1 LTSLILY
8 SLPKQLKLLVE
19 IIKQFELSKQYLES
33 LQVAIE
39 AENFEFIRES
49 FDGVNMADVAA
60 LLEELSFDESL
71 YVIRSIETQQS
82 ADILIELEDD
92 TLAKVLKEMQ
102 ASEMATYIEMMDSD
116 DGADILNL
124 FSERDREDI
133 ISYFQDKVK
142 SDQILELLRYDED
155 TAGGIMAKEYIRANK
170 NWNVVQTIN
179 EIRRQAENVDKIFSI
194 YVVNNRQILLGRV
207 SLKKIVL
214 AVEGTKIED
223 IYEDEVISVPTYMD
237 QEEVAEIMRKYDLE
251 SVPVVNSKN
260 KLVGRI
266 TVDDILDIIMEEA
279 EEDIQ
284 AMTGISDTV
293 DEYDSV
299 FKLSKARL
307 PWLLIGIV
315 GGLLGAG
322 FIGFFE
328 EGLSKVTALAFFIPL
343 ITATGGNVG
352 IQSSSLVVQSLA
364 NKSIFDDSLSRRFI
378 KVFLVA
384 ILNGII
390 LATFVF
396 GAVVFFYRSDVAF
409 ALVVSIA
416 LFSVVLLASFMGTIT
431 PIVLDKIGINP
442 ALASGPFIT
451 TANDLLG
458 LAVYFLVAMSLLNI

>member
-1 LTSLILY
+1 MET
-8 SLPKQLKLLVE
+8 
-19 IIKQFELSKQYLES
+19 IKQFELSKEYLES
-33 LQVAIE
+33 LRQGIE
-39 AENFEFIRES
+39 AEDLEFIRES
-49 FDGVNMADVAA
+49 LDGVNVADVAA
-60 LLEELSFDESL
+60 ILDELSLDESI
-71 YVIRSIETQQS
+71 YVLRILPGQLA
-82 ADILIELEDD
+82 ADILIELDD
-92 TLAKVLKEMQ
+92 TTLFRVLKEMKEEEI
-102 ASEMATYIEMMDSD
+102 SSFIELMDSD

-124 FSERDREDI
+124 LPEKEREDV
-133 ISYFQDKVK
+133 ISHFKDQIK
-142 SDQILELLRYDED
+142 SDQILELLRYEED

-179 EIRRQAENVDKIFSI
+179 EIRRQAENVEKIYSI
-194 YVVNNRQILLGRV
+194 YVVNNRQQLLGRV

-214 AVEGTKIED
+214 AAEDTRIED
-223 IYEDEVISVPTYMD
+223 IYDDEVVSVPTHMD
-237 QEEVAEIMRKYDLE
+237 QEHVAEIMRKYDLE

-266 TVDDILDIIMEEA
+266 TVDDILDVIREEA
-279 EEDIQ
+279 DEDIQ
-284 AMTGISDTV
+284 AMSGISDTV

-299 FKLSKARL
+299 IKLTKARL
-307 PWLLIGIV
+307 PWLMIGIV

-364 NKSIFDDSLSRRFI
+364 NKSAFDDSLWARFVKGLI
-378 KVFLVA
+378 VA
-384 ILNGII
+384 IINGLI

-396 GAVVFFYRSDVAF
+396 GVVVLFYHTEVAF
-409 ALVVSIA
+409 AFVVSIA
-416 LFSVVLLASFMGTIT
+416 LFSVVLLSSFMGTFT
-431 PIVLDKIGINP
+431 PIVLDRFGINP

-451 TANDLLG
+451 TANDLIG

>member
-1 LTSLILY
+1 M
-8 SLPKQLKLLVE
+8 E
-19 IIKQFELSKQYLES
+19 IVKQFELSKEYLES
-33 LQVAIE
+33 LRRGIE
-39 AENFEFIRES
+39 AEDLEFIRES
-49 FDGVNMADVAA
+49 LDGVNVADVAA
-60 LLEELSFDESL
+60 ILDELSLDESI
-71 YVIRSIETQQS
+71 YVLRILPGQLA
-82 ADILIELEDD
+82 ADILIELDD
-92 TLAKVLKEMQ
+92 TTLFRVLKEMNEEEI
-102 ASEMATYIEMMDSD
+102 SSFIEMMDSD

-124 FSERDREDI
+124 LPEKEREDV
-133 ISYFQDKVK
+133 ISHFKDQVK
-142 SDQILELLRYDED
+142 SDQILELLRYEED

-179 EIRRQAENVDKIFSI
+179 EIRRQAENVEKIYSI
-194 YVVNNRQILLGRV
+194 YVVNNKQQLLGRV

-214 AVEGTKIED
+214 AAEDTRIED
-223 IYEDEVISVPTYMD
+223 IYDDEVVSVPTHMD
-237 QEEVAEIMRKYDLE
+237 QEHVAEIMRKYDLE

-266 TVDDILDIIMEEA
+266 TVDDILDVIREEA
-279 EEDIQ
+279 DEDIQ
-284 AMTGISDTV
+284 AMSGISDTV

-299 FKLSKARL
+299 IKLTKARL
-307 PWLLIGIV
+307 PWLMIGIV

-364 NKSIFDDSLSRRFI
+364 NKSAFDDSLWARFVKGLI
-378 KVFLVA
+378 VA
-384 ILNGII
+384 IINGLI

-396 GAVVFFYRSDVAF
+396 GVVVLFYHTEVAF

-416 LFSVVLLASFMGTIT
+416 LFSVVLLSSFMGTFT
-431 PIVLDKIGINP
+431 PIVLDRFGINP

-451 TANDLLG
+451 TANDLIG

>member
-1 LTSLILY
+1 
-8 SLPKQLKLLVE
+8 VE

-39 AENFEFIRES
+39 AEDFEFIRES

-60 LLEELSFDESL
+60 LLEELTFDESL

-124 FSERDREDI
+124 FAERDREDI

-170 NWNVVQTIN
+170 NWNVVQTIE
-179 EIRRQAENVDKIFSI
+179 EIRRQAENVDKVFSI
-194 YVVNNRQILLGRV
+194 YVVNNRQQLLGRV

-214 AVEGTKIED
+214 AAEGTKIED

-364 NKSIFDDSLSRRFI
+364 NKSIFDDSLSRRFV

-384 ILNGII
+384 ILNGVI

-396 GAVVFFYRSDVAF
+396 GAVVFFYRSEVAF

>member
-1 LTSLILY
+1 M
-8 SLPKQLKLLVE
+8 E

-33 LQVAIE
+33 LRVAIE

-124 FSERDREDI
+124 FAERDREDI

-214 AVEGTKIED
+214 AVEGTRIED

-307 PWLLIGIV
+307 PWL
-315 GGLLGAG
+315 
-322 FIGFFE
+322 
-328 EGLSKVTALAFFIPL
+328 
-343 ITATGGNVG
+343 
-352 IQSSSLVVQSLA
+352 
-364 NKSIFDDSLSRRFI
+364 
-378 KVFLVA
+378 
-384 ILNGII
+384 
-390 LATFVF
+390 
-396 GAVVFFYRSDVAF
+396 
-409 ALVVSIA
+409 
-416 LFSVVLLASFMGTIT
+416 
-431 PIVLDKIGINP
+431 
-442 ALASGPFIT
+442 
-451 TANDLLG
+451 
-458 LAVYFLVAMSLLNI
+458 

>member
-1 LTSLILY
+1 M
-8 SLPKQLKLLVE
+8 E
-19 IIKQFELSKQYLES
+19 IIKQFELSKEYLES
-33 LQVAIE
+33 LRLGIE
-39 AENFEFIRES
+39 EENNAFIQDS
-49 FDGVNMADVAA
+49 LDGANVADVAA
-60 LLEELSFDESL
+60 ILDELSMDESIYVLRLLENQF
-71 YVIRSIETQQS
+71 S
-82 ADILIELEDD
+82 ADILIELDED
-92 TLAKVLKEMQ
+92 TLSRVLKEMEAPEI
-102 ASEMATYIEMMDSD
+102 ASLIECMDSD

-124 FSERDREDI
+124 LPLREREEV
-133 ISYFQDKVK
+133 ISYFTDRQK
-142 SDQILELLRYDED
+142 SEQILELLRYEED

-194 YVVNNRQILLGRV
+194 YVVDNKQQLLGRV
-207 SLKKIVL
+207 SLKRIVL
-214 AVEGTKIED
+214 ASEQTKIED
-223 IYEDEVISVPTYMD
+223 IYEDEVISVPTHMD
-237 QEEVAEIMRKYDLE
+237 QEEVAEIMRRYDLE
-251 SVPVVNSKN
+251 TVPVVNVKN

-266 TVDDILDIIMEEA
+266 TFDDILDIIREEA

-299 FKLSKARL
+299 IRLTKARL

-328 EGLSKVTALAFFIPL
+328 EGLGKVTALAFFIPL

-364 NKSIFDDSLSRRFI
+364 SKSAFDDSIVKRFL
-378 KVFLVA
+378 KVLAVA
-384 ILNGII
+384 VINGLI

-396 GAVVFFYRSDVAF
+396 AVVVLFYQSDVAF
-409 ALVVSIA
+409 GLVVAIA
-416 LFSVVLLASFMGTIT
+416 LFSVVLLSSFMGTIT
-431 PIVLDKIGINP
+431 PILLDKAGINP

-458 LAVYFLVAMSLLNI
+458 LAVYFLVAMSLLHI

>member
-1 LTSLILY
+1 MES
-8 SLPKQLKLLVE
+8 
-19 IIKQFELSKQYLES
+19 IKQFELSKEYLES
-33 LQVAIE
+33 LRQGIE
-39 AENFEFIRES
+39 KKDLEFIHES
-49 FDGVNMADVAA
+49 LDGVNVADVAA
-60 LLEELSFDESL
+60 VLDELSLDESIFVL
-71 YVIRSIETQQS
+71 RILKSQLAS
-82 ADILIELEDD
+82 DILIELDD
-92 TLAKVLKEMQ
+92 TTQLQVLKEM
-102 ASEMATYIEMMDSD
+102 EEEEIATFIELMDSD

-124 FSERDREDI
+124 LPEREREDV
-133 ISYFQDKVK
+133 ISHFKDQLK
-142 SDQILELLRYDED
+142 SEQILELLRYDED

-179 EIRRQAENVDKIFSI
+179 EIRRQAENVEKIYSI
-194 YVVNNRQILLGRV
+194 YVVNNRQQLMGRV
-207 SLKKIVL
+207 SLKKVVL
-214 AVEGTKIED
+214 AAEGTRIED
-223 IYEDEVISVPTYMD
+223 IYDDDVVSVPTHMD
-237 QEEVAEIMRKYDLE
+237 QEHVAEIMRKYDLE

-266 TVDDILDIIMEEA
+266 TVDDILDVIREEA

-284 AMTGISDTV
+284 AMSGISDTV

-299 FKLSKARL
+299 LKLTKARL
-307 PWLLIGIV
+307 PWLMIGIV

-364 NKSIFDDSLSRRFI
+364 NKSAFDDSLWTRFVKGLI
-378 KVFLVA
+378 VA
-384 ILNGII
+384 IINGLI

-396 GAVVFFYRSDVAF
+396 GVVVLFYKTEVAF

-416 LFSVVLLASFMGTIT
+416 LFSVVLLSSFMGTFT
-431 PIVLDKIGINP
+431 PIVLDKFGINP

-451 TANDLLG
+451 TANDLIG
-458 LAVYFLVAMSLLNI
+458 LAVYFMVAMSLLNI

>member
-1 LTSLILY
+1 M
-8 SLPKQLKLLVE
+8 E
-19 IIKQFELSKQYLES
+19 IIKQFELSKEYLES
-33 LQVAIE
+33 LQQAIE
-39 AENFEFIRES
+39 AEDLNFIQETLS
-49 FDGVNMADVAA
+49 GVNVADIAA
-60 LLEELSFDESL
+60 LLDELSMAESIFVL
-71 YVIRSIETQQS
+71 RVLDAQLA
-82 ADILIELEDD
+82 ADIIIELEATNQHRVLKELEVQEMANLIEL
-92 TLAKVLKEMQ
+92 
-102 ASEMATYIEMMDSD
+102 MDSD

-124 FSERDREDI
+124 FLEREREDI
-133 ISYFQDKVK
+133 ISHFQDKVK

-179 EIRRQAENVDKIFSI
+179 EIRRQAENVSKIYSI
-194 YVVNNRQILLGRV
+194 FVVNNRQQLMGIV
-207 SLKKIVL
+207 SLKRIVL
-214 AVEGTKIED
+214 ASDETKIED
-223 IYEDEVISVPTYMD
+223 IYEEEVISVPTYMD
-237 QEEVAEIMRKYDLE
+237 QEEVAEVMRKYDLE
-251 SVPVVNSKN
+251 SLPVVNSKN

-266 TVDDILDIIMEEA
+266 TVDDILDVIREEA

-299 FKLSKARL
+299 IKLSKARL
-307 PWLLIGIV
+307 PWLLIGIC

-352 IQSSSLVVQSLA
+352 IQTSSIVVQSLA
-364 NKSIFDDSLSRRFI
+364 SKSIFDDSMAKRFL
-378 KVFLVA
+378 KVLLVA
-384 ILNGII
+384 ILNGLI

-396 GAVVFFYRSDVAF
+396 GVVVLFYKTDVSF
-409 ALVVSIA
+409 AMVVSIA

-431 PIVLDKIGINP
+431 PIILDKIGINP

-451 TANDLLG
+451 TANDLIG
-458 LAVYFLVAMSLLNI
+458 LAVYFLVAMSLLHI

>member
-1 LTSLILY
+1 MET
-8 SLPKQLKLLVE
+8 
-19 IIKQFELSKQYLES
+19 IKQFELSKEYLES
-33 LQVAIE
+33 LRRGIE
-39 AENFEFIRES
+39 EENNSFIQES
-49 FDGVNMADVAA
+49 LEGANVADVAA
-60 LLEELSFDESL
+60 ILDELSMEESIYVLRLLENQF
-71 YVIRSIETQQS
+71 S
-82 ADILIELEDD
+82 ADILIELDED
-92 TLAKVLKEMQ
+92 TLTRVLREMVIPEI
-102 ASEMATYIEMMDSD
+102 AGYIECMDSD
-116 DGADILNL
+116 DGADILHL
-124 FSERDREDI
+124 LPIKEREEVIGYFTDRQKSE
-133 ISYFQDKVK
+133 
-142 SDQILELLRYDED
+142 QILELLRYEED

-194 YVVNNRQILLGRV
+194 YVVDNKQQLLGRV
-207 SLKKIVL
+207 SLKRIVL
-214 AVEGTKIED
+214 ASEHTKIED
-223 IYEDEVISVPTYMD
+223 IYEDEVISVPTSMD
-237 QEEVAEIMRKYDLE
+237 QEEVAEIMRRYDLE
-251 SVPVVNSKN
+251 TVPVVNIKN

-266 TVDDILDIIMEEA
+266 TFDDILDIIREEA

-299 FKLSKARL
+299 IRLTKARL

-328 EGLSKVTALAFFIPL
+328 EGLNKVTALAFFIPL

-364 NKSIFDDSLSRRFI
+364 SKSAFDDSLTKRFL
-378 KVFLVA
+378 KVLSVA
-384 ILNGII
+384 IINGLI

-396 GAVVFFYRSDVAF
+396 AVVVFFYQSEFSF

-416 LFSVVLLASFMGTIT
+416 LFSVVLLSSFMGTIT
-431 PIVLDKIGINP
+431 PIILDKIGINP

-458 LAVYFLVAMSLLNI
+458 LAVYFLVAMSLLHI

>member
-1 LTSLILY
+1 M
-8 SLPKQLKLLVE
+8 E
-19 IIKQFELSKQYLES
+19 IIKQFELSKDYLES
-33 LQVAIE
+33 LRRGIE
-39 AENFEFIRES
+39 VQDLDFIRNSLE
-49 FDGVNMADVAA
+49 GVNVADIAA
-60 LLEELSFDESL
+60 ILDELSMAESIFVL
-71 YVIRSIETQQS
+71 RILEKQLS
-82 ADILIELEDD
+82 ADILIELDD
-92 TLAKVLKEMQ
+92 ATLFRVLKEMDVPEI
-102 ASEMATYIEMMDSD
+102 AEFIELMDSD

-124 FSERDREDI
+124 LTEREREDV
-133 ISYFQDKVK
+133 ISHFQDKIK
-142 SDQILELLRYDED
+142 SDQILELLRYEED

-194 YVVNNRQILLGRV
+194 YVVNNRQQLLGRV

-214 AVEGTKIED
+214 ASEDTKIED
-223 IYEDEVISVPTYMD
+223 IYEDEVISVPTHMD

-251 SVPVVNSKN
+251 SVPVVNSKK

-266 TVDDILDIIMEEA
+266 TVDDILDVIREEA
-279 EEDIQ
+279 EEDMQ

-293 DEYDSV
+293 GEYDSV
-299 FKLSKARL
+299 LRLTKARL

-315 GGLLGAG
+315 GGLVGAG

-328 EGLSKVTALAFFIPL
+328 EGLNKVTALAFFIPL

-364 NKSIFDDSLSRRFI
+364 SKSAFDDSLSRRFL
-378 KVFLVA
+378 KVLLVA
-384 ILNGII
+384 LLNGLI

-396 GAVVFFYRSDVAF
+396 GVVVLFYHSEFKF
-409 ALVVSIA
+409 AMVVSIA

-431 PIVLDKIGINP
+431 PIVLDRFGVNP

>member
-1 LTSLILY
+1 
-8 SLPKQLKLLVE
+8 VE
-19 IIKQFELSKQYLES
+19 IIKQFELSKEYLES
-33 LQVAIE
+33 LRQGIE
-39 AENFEFIRES
+39 AGDLDFIRQS
-49 FDGVNMADVAA
+49 LDGVNVADVAA
-60 LLEELSFDESL
+60 ILDELSLADSIYVLRILESQL
-71 YVIRSIETQQS
+71 A
-82 ADILIELEDD
+82 ADILIELDD
-92 TLAKVLKEMQ
+92 STLFKVLEEMEEEEI
-102 ASEMATYIEMMDSD
+102 ASFIELMDSD

-124 FSERDREDI
+124 LSEKEREGV
-133 ISYFQDKVK
+133 ISHFQDQVK
-142 SDQILELLRYDED
+142 SEQILELLRYEED

-179 EIRRQAENVDKIFSI
+179 EIRRQAENVEKIYSI
-194 YVVNNRQILLGRV
+194 YVVNNRQQLLGRV

-214 AVEGTKIED
+214 AAEDTRIED
-223 IYEDEVISVPTYMD
+223 IYDDEVISVPTHMD
-237 QEEVAEIMRKYDLE
+237 QEEVAGLMRKYDLE
-251 SVPVVNSKN
+251 SVPVVNAKN
-260 KLVGRI
+260 KLLGRI
-266 TVDDILDIIMEEA
+266 TVDDILDVIREEA

-284 AMTGISDTV
+284 AMSGISDTV

-299 FKLSKARL
+299 IKLTKARL

-364 NKSIFDDSLSRRFI
+364 NKSAFDDSLWTRFI
-378 KVFLVA
+378 KGLMVA
-384 ILNGII
+384 IINGLI

-396 GAVVFFYRSDVAF
+396 GVVVLFYDTEVAF
-409 ALVVSIA
+409 AFVVSIA
-416 LFSVVLLASFMGTIT
+416 LFSVVLLSSFMGTFT
-431 PIVLDKIGINP
+431 PIVLDRFGINP

-451 TANDLLG
+451 TANDLIG

>member
-1 LTSLILY
+1 M
-8 SLPKQLKLLVE
+8 E
-19 IIKQFELSKQYLES
+19 IIKQFELSKEYLES
-33 LQVAIE
+33 LRQAIE
-39 AENFEFIRES
+39 AEDLTFIHES
-49 FDGVNMADVAA
+49 LDGVNVADIAA
-60 LLEELSFDESL
+60 LLDELSMEESI
-71 YVIRSIETQQS
+71 YVLRVLDAQLA
-82 ADILIELEDD
+82 ADIIIELEATNQHRVLKELDVPEMANLIEL
-92 TLAKVLKEMQ
+92 
-102 ASEMATYIEMMDSD
+102 MDSD

-124 FSERDREDI
+124 FLEREREDI
-133 ISYFQDKVK
+133 ISHFEDKVK

-179 EIRRQAENVDKIFSI
+179 EIRRQAENVNKIFSI
-194 YVVNNRQILLGRV
+194 FVVNNRQQLMGLV
-207 SLKKIVL
+207 SLKRIIL
-214 AVEGTKIED
+214 ASEETKIED
-223 IYEDEVISVPTYMD
+223 IYEEEVISVPTHMD

-251 SVPVVNSKN
+251 SVPVINAKN

-266 TVDDILDIIMEEA
+266 TVDDILDVIREEA
-279 EEDIQ
+279 EEDMQ
-284 AMTGISDTV
+284 AMTGISDAV

-299 FKLSKARL
+299 IKLTKARL
-307 PWLLIGIV
+307 PWLLIGIC

-364 NKSIFDDSLSRRFI
+364 NKSIFDDSLAKRFV
-378 KVFLVA
+378 KVLLVA
-384 ILNGII
+384 MLNGLI

-396 GAVVFFYRSDVAF
+396 AVVVLIYHNDVSF

-416 LFSVVLLASFMGTIT
+416 LFSVVLLSSFMGTIT
-431 PIVLDKIGINP
+431 PIVLDKLGVNP

-451 TANDLLG
+451 TANDLIG
-458 LAVYFLVAMSLLNI
+458 LAVYFLVAMSLLSI